1 MGLSWTPAGLLWA
14 HKPIHSP
21 RLYFQQLTHNT
32 QPFFLKIKE
41 KKWKKSTWLPCGM
54 SEERSRKDGKYAY
67 KLKPLKENC
76 VCVNEVS
83 VYTDKLMVNTQ
94 TLRFLG
100 YDKSSFILLINV
112 QSVFEHCSK
121 LWISE
126 IIR

>member
-1 MGLSWTPAGLLWA
+1 
-14 HKPIHSP
+14 
-21 RLYFQQLTHNT
+21 
-32 QPFFLKIKE
+32 
-41 KKWKKSTWLPCGM
+41 M